1 MRSKGHEEKKKKNK
15 GHEGLGQL
23 SRGEEGIAHVR
34 PRGGRDEGHRAGAQS
49 AGPSTSVLRCHE

>member
-1 MRSKGHEEKKKKNK
+1 MRSK